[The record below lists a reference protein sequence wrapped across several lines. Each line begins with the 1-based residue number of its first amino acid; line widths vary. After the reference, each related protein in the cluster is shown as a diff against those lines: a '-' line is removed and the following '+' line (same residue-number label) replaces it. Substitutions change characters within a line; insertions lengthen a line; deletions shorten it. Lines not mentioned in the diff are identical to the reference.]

1 MPQFIF
7 ANFVQTTLSATAS
20 TTDTSL
26 SVTSASY
33 LPTLESGQQFP
44 LTLVD
49 AATETVYEI
58 VYVTAVNGTTLTVL
72 RGQEGTT
79 AQSWKIGDFVK
90 GSPTTATTSPSPGT
104 HYPTASET
112 LPTTLGKLSVLPGAL
127 TADIALTLPGSG
139 DAGSETTIY
148 GSAAAYTTTVASPV
162 TSGSPYIE
170 MPDGSQVY
178 SYVIPASSPG
188 AGIRLDFDGTNYR
201 ATTFGATIVAPATA
215 SNEAVQLGQV
225 ANTGSQIYTVGF
237 VTDGTSLTA
246 TSGTFT
252 APTTGFLMIFGSCQ
266 WSASAENPPM
276 TCTAS
281 LAGLV
286 TLFNSPNNVYG
297 SAGGVWQLPMTAGQ
311 STTFTIAMTLSAAA
325 NAWVGAVGLFIPT
338 P

>member
-26 SVTSASY
+26 SVTSDANIPA
-33 LPTLESGQQFP
+33 LASGQQFP

-49 AATETVYEI
+49 AATETIFEI
-58 VYVTAVNGTTLTVL
+58 VYVTAVSGTTLTVL
-72 RGQEGTT
+72 RAQEGTV
-79 AQSWKIGDFVK
+79 AQDWKIGDLVK

-104 HYPTASET
+104 HYPIASET

-127 TADIALTLPGSG
+127 TADITLTLPGSG

-188 AGIRLDFDGTNYR
+188 AGIRIVWDGTNYR
-201 ATTFGATIVAPATA
+201 GFTFGQTIVAPATA
-215 SNEAVQLGQV
+215 ANQAPQLGQW
-225 ANTGSQIYTVGF
+225 TYG
-237 VTDGTSLTA
+237 GTAAAGWRKDPAGNIEQWGQFAPISVPA
-246 TSGTFT
+246 TSGYSEAVTFPIDFTVLDSIQVQVGLAAPLPSSFSGQIAAGVDTSVAVSLTGFT
-252 APTTGFLMIFGSCQ
+252 AMISSSYATAQDVGFT
-266 WSASAENPPM
+266 W
-276 TCTAS
+276 TAR
-281 LAGLV
+281 GR
-286 TLFNSPNNVYG
+286 
-297 SAGGVWQLPMTAGQ
+297 
-311 STTFTIAMTLSAAA
+311 
-325 NAWVGAVGLFIPT
+325 
-338 P
+338 

>member
-26 SVTSASY
+26 SVTSDANIPA
-33 LPTLESGQQFP
+33 LASGQQFP

-49 AATETVYEI
+49 AATETIFEI
-58 VYVTAVNGTTLTVL
+58 VYVTAVSGTTLTVL
-72 RGQEGTT
+72 RAQEGTV
-79 AQSWKIGDFVK
+79 AQDWKIGDLVK

-104 HYPTASET
+104 HYPIASET

-127 TADIALTLPGSG
+127 TADITLTLPGSG

-201 ATTFGATIVAPATA
+201 ATTFGQVAPQGIHYTGGTA
-215 SNEAVQLGQV
+215 ASTTYGQ
-225 ANTGSQIYTVGF
+225 TI
-237 VTDGTSLTA
+237 
-246 TSGTFT
+246 TFT
-252 APTTGFLMIFGSCQ
+252 APSNGWVCMSCMYNNSTLTSLGDIRENLIINGTTVISDGAVDPNMWSLYGFLYVTAGTAV
-266 WSASAENPPM
+266 SATAEYVVG
-276 TCTAS
+276 TTA
-281 LAGLV
+281 LTDVVYLRGLV
-286 TLFNSPNNVYG
+286 WFVP
-297 SAGGVWQLPMTAGQ
+297 
-311 STTFTIAMTLSAAA
+311 ST
-325 NAWVGAVGLFIPT
+325 
-338 P
+338 

>member
-20 TTDTSL
+20 ATDTSL

-58 VYVTAVNGTTLTVL
+58 VYVTDVSGTTLTVL
-72 RGQEGTT
+72 RGQEGTV
-79 AQSWKIGDFVK
+79 AQNWKIGDFVK

-112 LPTTLGKLSVLPGAL
+112 LPTTLGKLSVMPGTL
-127 TADIALTLPGSG
+127 TADITLTLPGSG

-148 GSAAAYTTTVASPV
+148 GSAEAYTTTVSTGV

-188 AGIRLDFDGTNYR
+188 AGIRLVWDGTNYR
-201 ATTFGATIVAPATA
+201 ATTFGKTIVAPATA
-215 SNEAVQLGQV
+215 SNQAPQLAQV
-225 ANTGSQIYTVGF
+225 TNTAPVGALAAAGDVTTVS
-237 VTDGTSLTA
+237 VTSP
-246 TSGTFT
+246 TFT
-252 APTTGFLMIFGSCQ
+252 APSNGVLVIIASCAD
-266 WSASAENPPM
+266 SAGNASHDVFS
-276 TCTAS
+276 TS

-286 TLFNSPNNVYG
+286 TVYNRPY
-297 SAGGVWQLPMTAGQ
+297 AYGGGALGYLPMTEGQ
-311 STTFTIAMTLSAAA
+311 STTATFSISDTTAG
-325 NAWVGAVGLFIPT
+325 NEAVWITMIFLPLG
-338 P
+338 

>member
-26 SVTSASY
+26 SITSAAY

-49 AATETVYEI
+49 AATETIFEI
-58 VYVTAVNGTTLTVL
+58 VYVTAVSGTTLTVL
-72 RGQEGTT
+72 RAQEGTV
-79 AQSWKIGDFVK
+79 AQDWKIGDLVK

-104 HYPTASET
+104 HYPIASET

-127 TADIALTLPGSG
+127 TADITLTLPGSG

-188 AGIRLDFDGTNYR
+188 AGIRSDFDGTNYR
-201 ATTFGATIVAPATA
+201 ATTFGTTIVAPAVA
-215 SNEAVQLGQV
+215 SNEAVNLGQFPASLSENGYQKLASGLIIQWGQYNAV
-225 ANTGSQIYTVGF
+225 DADTVYD
-237 VTDGTSLTA
+237 VTLPIAFPTRGQALLVTPQDG
-246 TSGTFT
+246 GTT
-252 APTTGFLMIFGSCQ
+252 V
-266 WSASAENPPM
+266 ASAQGYFVNSSKIGLISS
-276 TCTAS
+276 TAS
-281 LAGLV
+281 TDLGWLAIG
-286 TLFNSPNNVYG
+286 Y
-297 SAGGVWQLPMTAGQ
+297 
-311 STTFTIAMTLSAAA
+311 
-325 NAWVGAVGLFIPT
+325 
-338 P
+338 